1 MCVNSFRIIQ
11 TQYTSFLLIGRV
23 GLENVIDTL
32 HANFK
37 DTFVGHIRNLFEARQ
52 RVMG

>member
-1 MCVNSFRIIQ
+1 MCINSFRIIQ
-11 TQYTSFLLIGRV
+11 TEYTSFLLTGRV

-32 HANFK
+32 HANLK
-37 DTFVGHIRNLFEARQ
+37 DTFVGHICNPFEAGQ